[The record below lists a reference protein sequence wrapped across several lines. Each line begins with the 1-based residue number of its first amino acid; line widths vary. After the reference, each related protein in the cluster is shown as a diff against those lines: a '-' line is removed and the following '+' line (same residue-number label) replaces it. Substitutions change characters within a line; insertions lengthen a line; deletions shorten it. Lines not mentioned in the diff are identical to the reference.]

1 MTLFA
6 NVERLLA
13 SLVALLLFT
22 LNEVRMFQSL
32 PRSADPGDG
41 RVHAVWMQIGD
52 APAHIYLSVFDLS
65 LRLGASWPHRR
76 ARHLGPGRD
85 FPAGQSRK
93 LKGHSSRQV
102 HSA

>member
-41 RVHAVWMQIGD
+41 RVHALWMQIGG
-52 APAHIYLSVFDLS
+52 APDQVYLSVFDL
-65 LRLGASWPHRR
+65 GARWGLAGLTAALATWALAETFQPAK
-76 ARHLGPGRD
+76 ARG
-85 FPAGQSRK
+85 
-93 LKGHSSRQV
+93 
-102 HSA
+102 

>member
-22 LNEVRMFQSL
+22 LNELRMFQTL

-41 RVHAVWMQIGD
+41 RTHAIWVRIGGE
-52 APAHIYLSVFDLS
+52 PEQVYLSLLDIG
-65 LRLGASWPHRR
+65 LRWGLAALTAALALWALAETFKPAQ
-76 ARHLGPGRD
+76 ARG
-85 FPAGQSRK
+85 
-93 LKGHSSRQV
+93 
-102 HSA
+102 

>member
-52 APAHIYLSVFDLS
+52 APAQVYLSVFDMS
-65 LRLGASWPHRR
+65 LRWGL
-76 ARHLGPGRD
+76 
-85 FPAGQSRK
+85 AGLTAALAIWALIETFQQAKVRS
-93 LKGHSSRQV
+93 
-102 HSA
+102 

>member
-52 APAHIYLSVFDLS
+52 APAQVYLSMFDLS
-65 LRLGASWPHRR
+65 LRWGLAGLTAALAIWALIETFKPAKAS
-76 ARHLGPGRD
+76 A
-85 FPAGQSRK
+85 
-93 LKGHSSRQV
+93 
-102 HSA
+102 